1 MTLHLE
7 LNTSLAQNT
16 CYFPNCH
23 PRPLHILFPL
33 PGCVHLS
40 EFGLKIPQ
48 EAFPDPWV
56 ECRTLLQISLMG
68 LFASAAGPGSWAARG
83 WSFVACTLS
92 GSAYAPSDFP
102 GGNALTR
109 VQASPRTVRAE
120 RRWSRSGRRAGKSV
134 SARSDPGNI
143 YGLLEGWSEGG
154 GGLGCPA
161 GGERRALSSPAVPG
175 GGPARAERGSRAPN
189 LRARPQPIRE
199 ATAAWN

>member
-1 MTLHLE
+1 MQHPPADFPHGSVRLRGQG
-7 LNTSLAQNT
+7 LALGQ
-16 CYFPNCH
+16 
-23 PRPLHILFPL
+23 R
-33 PGCVHLS
+33 G
-40 EFGLKIPQ
+40 
-48 EAFPDPWV
+48 
-56 ECRTLLQISLMG
+56 
-68 LFASAAGPGSWAARG
+68 AGARG
-83 WSFVACTLS
+83 AGACTLS
-92 GSAYAPSDFP
+92 GSACAPSDFP
-102 GGNALTR
+102 GGNALIR
-109 VQASPRTVRAE
+109 IQASPRTVRGE

-161 GGERRALSSPAVPG
+161 GGERRALRSPAVPG